1 MGDHFT
7 AQASGIAVD
16 KLVYI
21 KSTSG
26 IDHEVGIADAGDPAK
41 LPVVGIVDAVISAS
55 RVRVRTNGT
64 HFTGDTLT
72 LTAGEQYYAPTPG
85 GAPTT
90 TPSAWAV
97 GVALS
102 ARQLLLTIGEIGAP
116 SGGFLSPADHEQL
129 RQLPHLIPLSGP
141 THTTNSGKYIE
152 VTYSGAWESAVR
164 WWKSA
169 AMGATDLMASV
180 TITRNLN
187 QTVSLEVWRE
197 YASDGVTVVRTVSR
211 AFTYSG
217 VRETSIT
224 ETIT

>member
-1 MGDHFT
+1 MGDSPFLDLDGFQMPGGQFIRRDL
-7 AQASGIAVD
+7 AGRMLFGDAEVAEASLLD
-16 KLVYI
+16 L
-21 KSTSG
+21 
-26 IDHEVGIADAGDPAK
+26 
-41 LPVVGIVDAVISAS
+41 
-55 RVRVRTNGT
+55 
-64 HFTGDTLT
+64 FTG
-72 LTAGEQYYAPTPG
+72 
-85 GAPTT
+85 
-90 TPSAWAV
+90 
-97 GVALS
+97 
-102 ARQLLLTIGEIGAP
+102 
-116 SGGFLSPADHEQL
+116 GGFLTPAAHEQL

-180 TITRNLN
+180 TITRNPN

-217 VRETSIT
+217 VRVTSIM